1 MITETIT
8 FRVPANF
15 DEVVQLLSDPNNLPK
30 FWKYLTKVEVEGP
43 GKFVGFSQPYVA
55 HFKVFMTFRFDMR
68 VVVMPNAVV
77 HEGTMRFPKA
87 TFKFAV
93 VDGGVEKSS
102 GLTTLIV
109 TGEYQGPLE
118 SLATKPMRSFLE
130 HFKDSFI
137 KALRSA
143 NERKASKASS
153 FSPQELLELLKKDS
167 EDSTVRAKVRVKGK
181 DYVLVLEDGEIKEV
195 VNVPLTDFLME
206 LLSSTSAELIE
217 ESYVYRL
224 SPKELLERLK
234 EDSRTGTVRAKV
246 KVENRMYSVV
256 FENGDIKRVEDGSL
270 FEFISALMA
279 AKEVDLE
286 ELNEG
291 ELGNVTTD
299 HTEKARDSRQLNGS
313 NASHETS
320 S

>member
-1 MITETIT
+1 MITEMIT
-8 FRVPANF
+8 FRVPASF
-15 DEVVQLLSDPNNLPK
+15 DEVVQILSDPNNLPK

-43 GKFVGFSQPYVA
+43 GKYVA

-68 VVVMPNAVV
+68 VVLMPNAVV

-87 TFKFAV
+87 VFKFTV

-102 GLTTLIV
+102 GLTRLIV

-130 HFKDSFI
+130 HFGDSFI
-137 KALRSA
+137 KALWSA
-143 NERKASKASS
+143 KERRASKALSL
-153 FSPQELLELLKKDS
+153 SPQELLELLKKDS

-195 VNVPLTDFLME
+195 VNDSITDFLME

-246 KVENRMYSVV
+246 KVGNRVYSVV
-256 FENGDIKRVEDGSL
+256 FENGDIKRVENGSV

-279 AKEVDLE
+279 AKEVELE

-291 ELGNVTTD
+291 ELGNVTAD
-299 HTEKARDSRQLNGS
+299 RTEKARDSR
-313 NASHETS
+313 H
-320 S
+320 